1 VNAADVPPTQPT
13 GFIGSGLALLYRF
26 VPRGAIVLSALT
38 FAAYVMGL
46 VRDRIVLQEFGA
58 TAEVDAYKAAFIV
71 PELSLGV
78 IVASGLAAPFIPIYT
93 RLLRDGQ
100 AAAQG
105 FGQTIMTLAVLA
117 MAVVCGFLFIVAPQT
132 VEIVAPGFGPAQR
145 ELYTDLFRVMVI
157 TPVIFAGS
165 IALGEI
171 LIAERRFIW
180 YGLAPIAYNLGII
193 VGTVLLAERLGIFAA
208 AVGAVLGALFH
219 LGIRALG
226 ISRTSFRIRPRLAV
240 RTAAIREFI
249 VLMLPKTVSSPI
261 EPLTF
266 LYFTRV
272 ASTLVAGS
280 VTAVDVARNFQSV
293 PVSLIGVAFSLAA
306 FPAFSAAYAA
316 ADRRGF
322 VGLVVRNG
330 LTIGALT
337 FGAAIVIFV
346 VGELAISVLLGG
358 GRFDDEAVERTALVL
373 AAFAMSVPL
382 ESLSHLLSRA
392 IYATHHTLLQVG
404 ASLAGFAVT
413 IVATQVL
420 VEDLG
425 IIAIPI
431 GFTAGGAV
439 KVVLLVVVLGDRI
452 RRMQP
457 ADAVSD

>member
-1 VNAADVPPTQPT
+1 
-13 GFIGSGLALLYRF
+13 
-26 VPRGAIVLSALT
+26 
-38 FAAYVMGL
+38 
-46 VRDRIVLQEFGA
+46 
-58 TAEVDAYKAAFIV
+58 
-71 PELSLGV
+71 
-78 IVASGLAAPFIPIYT
+78 
-93 RLLRDGQ
+93 
-100 AAAQG
+100 
-105 FGQTIMTLAVLA
+105 
-117 MAVVCGFLFIVAPQT
+117 
-132 VEIVAPGFGPAQR
+132 
-145 ELYTDLFRVMVI
+145 
-157 TPVIFAGS
+157 
-165 IALGEI
+165 
-171 LIAERRFIW
+171 
-180 YGLAPIAYNLGII
+180 
-193 VGTVLLAERLGIFAA
+193 
-208 AVGAVLGALFH
+208 
-219 LGIRALG
+219 
-226 ISRTSFRIRPRLAV
+226 
-240 RTAAIREFI
+240 
-249 VLMLPKTVSSPI
+249 
-261 EPLTF
+261 
-266 LYFTRV
+266 
-272 ASTLVAGS
+272 VAGS

-306 FPAFSAAYAA
+306 FPAFSAADAA

-373 AAFAMSVPL
+373 AAFALSVPL